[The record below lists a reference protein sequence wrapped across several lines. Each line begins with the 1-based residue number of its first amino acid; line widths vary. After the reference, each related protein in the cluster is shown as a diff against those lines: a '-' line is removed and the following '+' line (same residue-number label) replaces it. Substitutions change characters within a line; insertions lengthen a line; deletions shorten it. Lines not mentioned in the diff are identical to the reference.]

1 MTDLNQI
8 TLLSHLTYLTIFA
21 CKSLPKLPVVSQ
33 QCLYVDVVHAFSYK
47 SSAAYY
53 KHSHNYLLKH
63 VVYVRVSGR
72 EMFKRCNIEYIV
84 IESTLRF

>member
-1 MTDLNQI
+1 MADLNQI

-21 CKSLPKLPVVSQ
+21 CKSLPKVPVVSK
-33 QCLYVDVVHAFSYK
+33 QCLYVYVVHAFSYK

-63 VVYVRVSGR
+63 VVYVRVRGR
-72 EMFKRCNIEYIV
+72 EMFKRRNIEYIGT
-84 IESTLRF
+84 ESMLKF